1 MNKVLN
7 RIAFAA
13 VLTFGLVAPAMASV
27 IPSPADDVASQANGG
42 VAFSSST
49 GFGGT
54 PDRVNDGNRGGDYFG
69 DLSTAHTAFQDGNGF
84 MGVNLAAT
92 GLIDRII
99 VWNRTGDGGCCGSRI
114 DGNGTVPFEIKLGA
128 TSFGFF
134 NFTQNIT
141 DGAASGMSILVPNL
155 SASQVTLFQHNVDF
169 MNIAEIEV
177 FTIPEPATLSL
188 LALGGLALIRRRQ

>member
-7 RIAFAA
+7 RIAFA
-13 VLTFGLVAPAMASV
+13 VVFTCGLVAPAMANV

-42 VAFSSST
+42 VAFISST

-54 PDRVNDGNRGGDYFG
+54 ADRVNDGNRGGSFFG
-69 DLSTAHTAFQDGNGF
+69 DNSTAHTAFQDGNGF

-99 VWNRTGDGGCCGSRI
+99 VWNRTDCCDFRI
-114 DGNGTVPFEIKLGA
+114 DGSHTVPFEIKLGA

-155 SASQVTLFQHNVDF
+155 SASQVTLFQHNADF

-188 LALGGLALIRRRQ
+188 LALGGFALIRRRQ